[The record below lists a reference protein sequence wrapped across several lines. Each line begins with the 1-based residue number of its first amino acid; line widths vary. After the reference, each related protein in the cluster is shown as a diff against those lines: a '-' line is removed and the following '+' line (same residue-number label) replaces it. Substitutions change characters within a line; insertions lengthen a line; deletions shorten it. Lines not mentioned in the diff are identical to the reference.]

1 MRVRA
6 SPTQGSMRGSST
18 RCTQP
23 LNMGWYAMPTG
34 LPCHVCA
41 GMCGLLV
48 SGSITALSLFPPQLS
63 CPASGALPPAPTRH
77 AGAWTPG
84 GFFRVQGAGVP
95 PPPSSPLALLP
106 STPRG
111 PTTTLSRAGRA
122 ESTAA
127 QTPWWRL
134 QSISPRWEY
143 RGGTQP
149 FQRGVANNERRIHH
163 DGPSKQRHQQRALSL
178 RVQGGEQAPTAAVWR
193 AERDTRSLS
202 LSLGLAHL
210 MRVT

>member
-1 MRVRA
+1 MPCVCRHVWPACEWQHHRTFA
-6 SPTQGSMRGSST
+6 FPPT
-18 RCTQP
+18 
-23 LNMGWYAMPTG
+23 AV
-34 LPCHVCA
+34 LPCLR
-41 GMCGLLV
+41 G
-48 SGSITALSLFPPQLS
+48 
-63 CPASGALPPAPTRH
+63 PAPCTNQARWRLDAWGFLSGAR
-77 AGAWTPG
+77 G
-84 GFFRVQGAGVP
+84 GCT